1 MNDALDHDEHPVLVT
16 MRHQIAATPMEA
28 TSSPLR
34 PSVLK
39 WRPRLLAGASAGI
52 AAFSGTL
59 VLIFAGASSPPA
71 FAVTTNAN
79 GTTTITLHALS
90 AVDALNAKLASSG
103 VHVRVA
109 PVVQGCNAPVQM
121 AGSAAAPATLLA
133 QPGVGASTIQL
144 SATRDPGPKAQGLTN
159 VPTGQ
164 TLVLAA
170 SRAGLQVVGPI
181 NQETAPACVGLA
193 S

>member
-16 MRHQIAATPMEA
+16 MRQQIAATPMRA

-34 PSVLK
+34 ASLLNG
-39 WRPRLLAGASAGI
+39 RPRLLAGASAGI
-52 AAFSGTL
+52 AALSVTL

-79 GTTTITLHALS
+79 GTITIMLNALS

-121 AGSAAAPATLLA
+121 TGSATPPATLLA
-133 QPGVGASTIQL
+133 QPGLGASRIQL
-144 SATRDPGPKAQGLTN
+144 SATANPEPSGQGLTN
-159 VPTGQ
+159 VPTGHM
-164 TLVLAA
+164 LVLAA
-170 SRAGLQVVGPI
+170 SHAGLQVVGPI
-181 NQETAPACVGLA
+181 NQDTAPACVGLA

>member
-1 MNDALDHDEHPVLVT
+1 MNDALNHDEHPVIVT
-16 MRHQIAATPMEA
+16 MRQQIAATPMRA
-28 TSSPLR
+28 TSSPSRASILNR
-34 PSVLK
+34 
-39 WRPRLLAGASAGI
+39 RPRLLAGTTAGI
-52 AAFSGTL
+52 AALSGTL

-79 GTTTITLHALS
+79 GTTTITLNALS
-90 AVDALNAKLASSG
+90 AVDALNGKLASSG

-133 QPGVGASTIQL
+133 QPGGGASSVQL
-144 SATRDPGPKAQGLTN
+144 SATADPGPHAQSLTD
-159 VPTGQ
+159 VPAGH

-170 SRAGLQVVGPI
+170 SHAGLQVVGLI
-181 NQETAPACVGLA
+181 NQDTAPACVGLA